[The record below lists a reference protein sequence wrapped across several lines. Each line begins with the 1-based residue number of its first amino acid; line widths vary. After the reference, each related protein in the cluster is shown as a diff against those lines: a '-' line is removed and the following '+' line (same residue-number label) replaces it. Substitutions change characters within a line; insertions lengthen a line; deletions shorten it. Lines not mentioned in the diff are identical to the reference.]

1 MNKKVLTINP
11 CDAKIAKMPKKLEW
25 MVVVVVAEEVTG
37 TLVVVV
43 EEVEFATHFKT
54 VIAIKVHNVDS
65 VTKVE
70 EVVAVEEAV
79 GVVVE
84 EEDEVVVAVVEGMV
98 TETEAMATETV
109 EAEVVEEEEEECAM
123 HSRKAIVR
131 GVVRADSVTTR
142 FIYMD
147 FTYRKIWREK

>member
-1 MNKKVLTINP
+1 
-11 CDAKIAKMPKKLEW
+11 
-25 MVVVVVAEEVTG
+25 
-37 TLVVVV
+37 V

-109 EAEVVEEEEEECAM
+109 EAEVVEEECAM